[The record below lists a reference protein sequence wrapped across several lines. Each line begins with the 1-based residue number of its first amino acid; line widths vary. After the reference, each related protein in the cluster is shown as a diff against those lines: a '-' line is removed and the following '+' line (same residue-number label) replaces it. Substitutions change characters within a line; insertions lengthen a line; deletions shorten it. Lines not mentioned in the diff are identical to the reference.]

1 MKLTKKNLQ
10 PLITVIA
17 LCTLGGSFAWF
28 IIEIIFAK
36 AGLPFSLST
45 GRIGFDL
52 EIIAFYLNVNPGTVL
67 GIAGGFFVFKA
78 I

>member
-1 MKLTKKNLQ
+1 MKLTKKNIQSMTL
-10 PLITVIA
+10 VIV

-28 IIEIIFAK
+28 ILEIIFAS

-67 GIAGGFFVFKA
+67 GIAAGFFVFKA

>member
-1 MKLTKKNLQ
+1 MKLTKKNTQ
-10 PLITVIA
+10 PLILIII

-28 IIEIIFAK
+28 ILEIIFASM
-36 AGLPFSLST
+36 GLPFSLST

-67 GIAGGFFVFKA
+67 GMTGGFFVFKV

>member
-10 PLITVIA
+10 PLIMVII
-17 LCTLGGSFAWF
+17 LCTLAGSFAWF
-28 IIEIIFAK
+28 ILEIILSTVGF
-36 AGLPFSLST
+36 PFSLST

-52 EIIAFYLNVNPGTVL
+52 EIIAFYLNVNLGTVL
-67 GIAGGFFVFKA
+67 GIVAGFFVFKA

>member
-1 MKLTKKNLQ
+1 MKLTKKNMQ
-10 PLITVIA
+10 PLLLVVV

-28 IIEIIFAK
+28 ILETIFVAV
-36 AGLPFSLST
+36 GLPFSLST

-67 GIAGGFFVFKA
+67 GIAAGFMVFKA

>member
-1 MKLTKKNLQ
+1 MKLTKKNLN
-10 PLITVIA
+10 PLIYVVI
-17 LCTLGGSFAWF
+17 LSTLAGSFAWF
-28 IIEIIFAK
+28 ILEIIFSAL
-36 AGLPFSLST
+36 GLPFSLST

-67 GIAGGFFVFKA
+67 GIAAGFFIFKA

>member
-1 MKLTKKNLQ
+1 MKLTKKNLN
-10 PLITVIA
+10 PLLAVVL

-28 IIEIIFAK
+28 ILEIILGSL
-36 AGLPFSLST
+36 GLPFSLST

-52 EIIAFYLNVNPGTVL
+52 EIIALYLNVNPGTVL
-67 GIAGGFFVFKA
+67 GIAGGFFLFKA

>member
-1 MKLTKKNLQ
+1 MKLTKKNMNS
-10 PLITVIA
+10 LILIIA

-28 IIEIIFAK
+28 ILEIIFA
-36 AGLPFSLST
+36 ALGLPFSLST

-52 EIIAFYLNVNPGTVL
+52 GIIAFYLNVNPGTVL
-67 GIAGGFFVFKA
+67 GTAAGFFMFKA

>member
-1 MKLTKKNLQ
+1 MKLTKKNMQ
-10 PLITVIA
+10 PLILIIV

-28 IIEIIFAK
+28 ILEIIFAA

-52 EIIAFYLNVNPGTVL
+52 EIIAFYLNINPGTVL
-67 GIAGGFFVFKA
+67 GMAAGFFVFKA

>member
-1 MKLTKKNLQ
+1 MKLTKKNLN
-10 PLITVIA
+10 PLIIVVI

-28 IIEIIFAK
+28 ILEIIFASL
-36 AGLPFSLST
+36 GLPFSLST

-52 EIIAFYLNVNPGTVL
+52 EIIAFYININPGTVL
-67 GIAGGFFVFKA
+67 GMASGFFVFKA

>member
-1 MKLTKKNLQ
+1 MKLTKKNIQ
-10 PLITVIA
+10 PLILILA

-28 IIEIIFAK
+28 ILEIIFAS

-52 EIIAFYLNVNPGTVL
+52 KIIALYLNVNPGTVL
-67 GIAGGFFVFKA
+67 GLAAGFFVFKA

>member
-1 MKLTKKNLQ
+1 MKLTKKNTQ
-10 PLITVIA
+10 PLVLVMV
-17 LCTLGGSFAWF
+17 LCTLCGSFAWF
-28 IIEIIFAK
+28 ILEIIFAA

-67 GIAGGFFVFKA
+67 GMASGFLVFKA

>member
-1 MKLTKKNLQ
+1 MKLTKKNLN
-10 PLITVIA
+10 PLIYVVI
-17 LCTLGGSFAWF
+17 LSTLAGSFAWF
-28 IIEIIFAK
+28 ILEIIFA
-36 AGLPFSLST
+36 ALGLPFSLST

-67 GIAGGFFVFKA
+67 GIASGFFIFKA

>member
-1 MKLTKKNLQ
+1 MKITKKNMQ
-10 PLITVIA
+10 PLVLVTV

-28 IIEIIFAK
+28 ILENIIA
-36 AGLPFSLST
+36 AMGLPFSLST

-52 EIIAFYLNVNPGTVL
+52 EIIAIYLNVNPGTVL